1 MLLAVIRRNWQMY
14 KRYFPVTLFFNRG
27 LDAGFTLLG
36 LWLIAN
42 FLFANNIKVGNAIEY
57 SDYFSYA
64 AVGLVYYNA
73 SIAILMNVGRALI
86 TEVREGTLEST
97 LVSPFNIVYYYLGI
111 K

>member
-73 SIAILMNVGRALI
+73 SIAILMNVGRALKPELI
-86 TEVREGTLEST
+86 EEKIESK
-97 LVSPFNIVYYYLGI
+97 LVTHFTI
-111 K
+111 